1 MIAEE
6 KFDVIYRTATQGC
19 PYSVISAV
27 LLMSCYIL
35 LNCSCILNG
44 NFSVAVNISRN
55 KLFVWIYNP
64 DRFTA
69 YTENFLAIALVKKI
83 CRRLCRNVI
92 CIAVVPVQVVICIFQ
107 RFCDYVCNFFELFG
121 ANGLSVN
128 RVAVYSVRSFIP

>member
-55 KLFVWIYNP
+55 KLFVGIYNP

-107 RFCDYVCNFFELFG
+107 RFCAYVCNFFELFG